1 MHLSGEIL
9 EEYLVKRIVKEIP
22 GVLALHTSTVCKA
35 EGCWRLVDAG
45 DIPRYEIRVLTAE
58 DGKIKGFRADVYPCD
73 EKPQF
78 GTVQS
83 IVEMALSEFPG
94 LEDLRVKDEYI
105 RDLLNHRETREWAKV
120 EQTEEGHSKNRDA
133 Y

>member
-1 MHLSGEIL
+1 MHVSGEIL
-9 EEYLVKRIVKEIP
+9 KEYLVERIVKEIP
-22 GVLALHTSTVCKA
+22 GVLALHTMNLCESD
-35 EGCWRLVDAG
+35 EQWRLIDSG
-45 DIPRYEIRVLTAE
+45 DHPRYEVRVLAVE

-78 GTVQS
+78 GTMNHL
-83 IVEMALSEFPG
+83 VETSPLVFPG

-120 EQTEEGHSKNRDA
+120 EQTEEGRSKNRDA